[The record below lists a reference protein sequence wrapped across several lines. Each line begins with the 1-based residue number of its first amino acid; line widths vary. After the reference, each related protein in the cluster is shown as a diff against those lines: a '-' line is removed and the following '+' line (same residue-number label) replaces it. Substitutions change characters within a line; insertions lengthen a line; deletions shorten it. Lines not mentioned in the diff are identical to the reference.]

1 MLVCLSEGIYRE
13 SGRSEAEAN
22 RWVRLLAS
30 HENRH
35 TLPLFTSL
43 LNTVTG
49 YQPASGLPYNY
60 LLWADSKEGLVEVAL
75 QVLVVTL
82 ETDPKASP
90 DSPPDNLFLNYLSRI
105 HRDEDFQFILS
116 GITRLLMNPL
126 TQTYLPGSQKK
137 ARIFAINESVFV

>member
-13 SGRSEAEAN
+13 SGRVEAEAN

-75 QVLVVTL
+75 QV
-82 ETDPKASP
+82 
-90 DSPPDNLFLNYLSRI
+90 
-105 HRDEDFQFILS
+105 
-116 GITRLLMNPL
+116 ITSHVQYFSSADL
-126 TQTYLPGSQKK
+126 
-137 ARIFAINESVFV
+137 

>member
-1 MLVCLSEGIYRE
+1 MSRDCRLVLVCLSEGIYRDNA
-13 SGRSEAEAN
+13 RSEAN

-49 YQPASGLPYNY
+49 YQPASGLPYNH

-75 QVLVVTL
+75 QVRHRTCQVMSSCLPSL
-82 ETDPKASP
+82 GPDRDPG
-90 DSPPDNLFLNYLSRI
+90 D
-105 HRDEDFQFILS
+105 
-116 GITRLLMNPL
+116 
-126 TQTYLPGSQKK
+126 
-137 ARIFAINESVFV
+137 